1 MSISPSNESTEAFS
15 VDLRLLLELGERL
28 ISKDE
33 VAVVELVKNAYDA
46 DAKNCRV
53 TIDSDAIVVADDG
66 CGMDTEQVKSAW
78 LALGTSSKKR
88 SPTSLGGRRVLGEKG
103 IGRLAVI
110 RLGSRAEV
118 LTRRQNGNTLRV
130 SMDWQSAADKIA
142 AGQPVPLADFKV
154 SLEAYDG
161 VFDKEH
167 GTEIKITRVRHTW
180 AATQIESLR
189 NTLSRLVEPWTDEKP
204 DFSISM
210 NSNGEDLEVE
220 PPEIIQNPHYR
231 LRVQIDGD
239 GRCSGKLGWRVGGKW
254 LEDPLEDFQLWGEEG
269 PPSELPGCG
278 AFGLYVNAWDLDST
292 ELRGFKL
299 RLKSWSGVSLLRN
312 GFRIVQPAVDW
323 LGLGLRRVQNPTLR
337 LSTNQVV
344 GAISITSDGNPQL
357 IDKTD
362 REGLVENPAAG
373 TLRELTGRALSIL
386 ERKRFQERRRGRL
399 SKRSILA
406 PLDTHPLREIAK
418 TLDEAPR
425 EAIET
430 YADGLESFRGQLGEW
445 VLGRDRY
452 ATMGMLSGRLVHE
465 ARTALVN
472 ITDNFPLIEPD
483 LPDLGEPLRSRVT
496 RLVDGGRAMSKV
508 FARLD
513 PFLKYRGRAD
523 RLINLEET
531 LDDLVHLMGPAI
543 SRNEIKVT
551 TSLGAGTAFKG
562 NPTDWYIVISNLLDN
577 SVYWLTHPK
586 RDDRRIA
593 LRSLDIGEKVRL
605 EFADTGP
612 GVDPEDSE
620 LVFDWGYT
628 HKENGSGIGL
638 SIVKD
643 VVESVGGAIS
653 VDSDHELKGACFRME
668 LPVSKE

>member
-231 LRVQIDGD
+231 LRVQKHGSKFALYAFDMKPFRGRSDVVPALNLLHLDGGFSSFGRRHTIKMGGED
-239 GRCSGKLGWRVGGKW
+239 GSKPRSPPRPDQRRIIFPAKLAYARANVPEAVDG
-254 LEDPLEDFQLWGEEG
+254 
-269 PPSELPGCG
+269 
-278 AFGLYVNAWDLDST
+278 
-292 ELRGFKL
+292 
-299 RLKSWSGVSLLRN
+299 LKSWHKDNRSPPHDMLETVLQTSREYEQEHLVGVARKMTEWAQSNELHHVLDGHEHLRDEV
-312 GFRIVQPAVDW
+312 RR
-323 LGLGLRRVQNPTLR
+323 LRKRNAQL
-337 LSTNQVV
+337 LST
-344 GAISITSDGNPQL
+344 
-357 IDKTD
+357 
-362 REGLVENPAAG
+362 G
-373 TLRELTGRALSIL
+373 TQT
-386 ERKRFQERRRGRL
+386 
-399 SKRSILA
+399 
-406 PLDTHPLREIAK
+406 
-418 TLDEAPR
+418 TL
-425 EAIET
+425 
-430 YADGLESFRGQLGEW
+430 L
-445 VLGRDRY
+445 
-452 ATMGMLSGRLVHE
+452 
-465 ARTALVN
+465 
-472 ITDNFPLIEPD
+472 
-483 LPDLGEPLRSRVT
+483 
-496 RLVDGGRAMSKV
+496 
-508 FARLD
+508 
-513 PFLKYRGRAD
+513 
-523 RLINLEET
+523 
-531 LDDLVHLMGPAI
+531 
-543 SRNEIKVT
+543 
-551 TSLGAGTAFKG
+551 
-562 NPTDWYIVISNLLDN
+562 
-577 SVYWLTHPK
+577 
-586 RDDRRIA
+586 
-593 LRSLDIGEKVRL
+593 
-605 EFADTGP
+605 
-612 GVDPEDSE
+612 
-620 LVFDWGYT
+620 
-628 HKENGSGIGL
+628 
-638 SIVKD
+638 
-643 VVESVGGAIS
+643 
-653 VDSDHELKGACFRME
+653 
-668 LPVSKE
+668 